1 MALPSRSR
9 RVKPWARS
17 CGNWWP
23 NGIALVAL
31 PHTAHGAQPHGAPQP
46 HRGRGGG
53 VRAVLLQPLEEEG
66 VGLATGD
73 GLRGWGQGTLP
84 RGGLAVL
91 TTVLGEAGDRG
102 VPNPGAKCPLHQLL
116 PFLLLLGQLPEQ
128 PGGRAGTQTGSW
140 GHGVAPGGAQRRA
153 KPYLSVS
160 VRRRQS
166 CATSAEPPSPGLGPV
181 LSPELVLLVLSHGV
195 WLLGTESLGG
205 VGSSLSPVSL
215 SPASCSPLA
224 VIPRSGG
231 QRVGTER
238 RAMTPPQGAATHWAI
253 VVTP

>member
-1 MALPSRSR
+1 M
-9 RVKPWARS
+9 VARWH
-17 CGNWWP
+17 CP
-23 NGIALVAL
+23 VAL
-31 PHTAHGAQPHGAPQP
+31 PHTAHGARPHGAPQP

-66 VGLATGD
+66 VGLAPGD
-73 GLRGWGQGTLP
+73 GLRGRGQGTLP

-91 TTVLGEAGDRG
+91 TTVLGVAGDRG
-102 VPNPGAKCPLHQLL
+102 VPDPGAKCPLHQLL

-140 GHGVAPGGAQRRA
+140 GTRGGTGGAQGRA

-166 CATSAEPPSPGLGPV
+166 CAISAEPPCPGPGPV
-181 LSPELVLLVLSHGV
+181 LSPELVLSHGV

-205 VGSSLSPVSL
+205 MGSSLSPVSL
-215 SPASCSPLA
+215 APASFSELA

-231 QRVGTER
+231 AESG
-238 RAMTPPQGAATHWAI
+238 H
-253 VVTP
+253 